1 MGVVLQGSRNRNE
14 KLVQALSAVPEQ
26 RRFEDDLAD
35 EVARKL
41 RAQAINQVRRAEEPA
56 QFTVATPGEA
66 GGTRLAQPPSPDNS
80 KIALQIQVVNAHL
93 IGKHGSSRLRALC
106 VETRATII
114 RTSDGQELY
123 SRPIRYRSSLKK
135 LKDWAASDAL
145 LFRQE
150 LGTCSRQTA
159 EALTGD
165 LISHGFVTPGPRS
178 SAPHNLGL

>member
-1 MGVVLQGSRNRNE
+1 
-14 KLVQALSAVPEQ
+14 
-26 RRFEDDLAD
+26 
-35 EVARKL
+35 
-41 RAQAINQVRRAEEPA
+41 
-56 QFTVATPGEA
+56 
-66 GGTRLAQPPSPDNS
+66 LAQPPSSDNS

-114 RTSDGQELY
+114 RISDGQELY

-150 LGTCSRQTA
+150 LGACSRQTA
-159 EALTGD
+159 EALAGD
-165 LISHGFVTPGPRS
+165 LISHGFVTPGPGS
-178 SAPHNLGL
+178 SNPNHLGL